1 MKNTKKKHN
10 SNNITS
16 WIAIFILLALATA
29 TIFNYTDLKSPTIQ
43 GTAIFIADI
52 LITVVFMLIM
62 LLDAIQQELYDI
74 NNSLYDIKESFDDL
88 YDLKQING
96 LRSTV
101 NKRHLEKLLND
112 IEKTIDDTYIGG
124 KINEESKH

>member
-1 MKNTKKKHN
+1 MKDTKKKHN

-29 TIFNYTDLKSPTIQ
+29 TVFNYIDLKNPTIQ
-43 GTAIFIADI
+43 GTAIFIAEI
-52 LITVVFMLIM
+52 FITVVFMLIM

-74 NNSLYDIKESFDDL
+74 NNSLYDIKDSLDEL
-88 YDLKQING
+88 YDLKQISD

-112 IEKTIDDTYIGG
+112 MEEKL
-124 KINEESKH
+124 NEESKN